1 MITRLIP
8 TKCKLLDYISKGLII
23 LILTILSVP
32 TLTVLNSDS
41 ELTLLEL
48 VELAEETEEKKESE
62 DNTSEED
69 SKDYFVNEV
78 LMSSKDIIEFDRELL
93 HSISLYK
100 SLCLDVKG
108 APPDLLV

>member
-8 TKCKLLDYISKGLII
+8 TKCQLLDSISKALII

-32 TLTVLNSDS
+32 TLAVLNSDS
-41 ELTLLEL
+41 GLTLLEL
-48 VELAEETEEKKESE
+48 VDLTEETEEQKESE

-78 LMSSKDIIEFDRELL
+78 RMSSKDITEFNQELS
-93 HSISLYK
+93 HSINLYK

-108 APPDLLV
+108 APPDLG